1 MQGKGED
8 EDCGLSI
15 LGPFGQRK
23 CSIKN
28 CKHWAW
34 TEITHKLRTNY
45 AVTQIMEIMQNYAQ
59 ITHKLRN
66 LRINYNPLQKS
77 IENVARSNI
86 GSESK
91 QLFLRL
97 GGFGVVNTWST

>member
-1 MQGKGED
+1 
-8 EDCGLSI
+8 
-15 LGPFGQRK
+15 
-23 CSIKN
+23 
-28 CKHWAW
+28 
-34 TEITHKLRTNY
+34 
-45 AVTQIMEIMQNYAQ
+45 MEIMQNYAQ